1 MSKLLKQHF
10 GADTNV
16 CIQTMFEEIANA
28 IPQSVALVYGDQQIT
43 FEELNCKANQLAR
56 FLQSKNIGPDVLVGV
71 MVERSFDMII
81 AILAILKAGGA
92 YLPLDHKAPEDRIK
106 YMIEDANVS
115 LVLTQEKL
123 IEFLPTNVDTNTFAL
138 DTEWDKV
145 NNNLDSNVI
154 SGALPNNIAYTIYTS
169 GSTGKPK
176 GVQVE
181 HKSLAN
187 LIIGTNI
194 FLENQIKKFLY
205 AYSFAFDGAVYLIWW
220 ALLDGGTLVI
230 APEELEKDVNE
241 LAKFIQHHQITNVLT
256 FPSLYSLVLE
266 QVNPAFLQSLEIV
279 SVAGEACP
287 AYLAN
292 KHHELL
298 PNTLFLN
305 QYGPTEATVG
315 ATIYITPKKIEG
327 EKVPI
332 GIPIPNV
339 SIYILDEDL
348 NQVPVGEIGE
358 IHIAGNGVA
367 RGYLNRND
375 LTNEKFISD
384 PFSEYANDRMYKT
397 GDLGKWLPDGNID
410 FIGRIDHQIKLRGYR
425 IELGEIEAVISQHE
439 LVREAIVKVVGDTTV
454 DQKLIGYIVP
464 FENTG
469 KEISTLE
476 LKDFLRLQ
484 LPDYM
489 VPADF
494 IVLDNMPLTTAGKV
508 DRKALPIPN
517 MVRPELE
524 YDFKEATNEVEK
536 YLVDAWKEVLGINEI
551 GIHDKF
557 FELGGNSLQ
566 AGKFVGK
573 VSADLQEQ
581 VFIVSIFNTPTI
593 AEYARFLEKEYE
605 EELNRFFNKASTS
618 QKADVSFKATDT
630 FVLNTDDFRNFE
642 NVIPASP
649 PFSIAPHKNKQAVF
663 ILAPPRSGTSLLRLM
678 LAGHPNLFAANEL
691 QLLGFETLA
700 QREEAYGGKFSLWTE
715 GLIRV
720 IMHIKQCTPE
730 EAKAIVDLYA
740 AEGTTTKALFGKL
753 QQWIGKKIMVDKSPS
768 YALDPKI
775 LEKADNDFKNALFI
789 QLIRHPYAMVSSF
802 KKMRMDQAM
811 YLNDHDFDTAQTGE
825 LIWTKSHENINSFFK
840 SIPKRRRFRLRY
852 EELVTDPKKVMK
864 ALCKNFNWDYSPVL
878 INPYLGIENKM
889 TDGIYKESAPM
900 GDPNLLKKS
909 QIDPTL
915 ADKWK
920 GVLENNFLS
929 EQTWDLAQKFG
940 YNHPNDIQNKEE
952 DAIKTNGIISPT
964 IETVKTKQDISE
976 NKNTATPSKDIAIV
990 GMSIRVAGA
999 ENIDEFWH
1007 NLISEKDV
1015 SVVYTKEDLEAEGLD
1030 PEILNDED
1038 YVNRGM
1044 PLKDY
1049 QCFDHKFFGYTPNE
1063 AALMDPQHRIYLQ
1076 QAYKALENAGYN
1088 AEKYNG
1094 KIGIIGGIARNTY
1107 LVNNVITH
1115 PNFFK
1120 TIEDFQLGITLEKDF
1135 PATRVAYKLNL
1146 KGPAINVQTACSS
1159 SGVALHLACQSLI
1172 SGDSNMMLV
1181 GGGRIQPPVYKGHIH
1196 NEGHA
1201 LSPDGYC
1208 RAFDSTAQGMVR
1220 GNGMAFIVI
1229 KKLEDAIKDGDA
1241 IHAVIKATAINND
1254 GTDKI
1259 GFTAPSIPG
1268 QSTAIMDAYK
1278 KAGFSPETIGYI
1290 EAHGTGTRIGDPI
1303 EIASLTKAFK
1313 TFTNKKEYCPIG
1325 SVKTNIGHLDA
1336 GACIA
1341 GIIKTVLSLKN
1352 EVIPPSLHFDKPN
1365 PEIDFKNSP
1374 FFVNTKLRPWN
1385 QKESKIR
1392 RAGISSF
1399 GLGGTNVHVVLE
1411 EAPKEKVSDK
1421 GRSHQLVLL
1430 SAKTESALDTQISE
1444 LASTLKTN
1452 KHIQLN
1458 EVAVT
1463 LQSGRKHFVNRMM
1476 LVENEIATA
1485 AAGLSE
1491 FADISIEKNVV
1502 DKKKE
1507 IVFMFPGGG
1516 AQHTNMGIE
1525 LYRQEKVFKNAVD
1538 TCLAILKEDHD
1549 LDLKQVLYP
1558 SHSDSRPILD
1568 ALHGITLLFTIEYAT
1583 AQLWLS
1589 WGIEPKEMIGHSLGE
1604 YTAACI
1610 AGVFSLKDAI
1620 GMVATRGQLFKTL
1633 NEGGMLSVPMS
1644 EKEIAPYAN
1653 GHLSFAAI
1661 NKPDNCVLSGSTG
1674 AIEKLKTIL
1683 DKKEINSS
1691 LLHITVAAH
1700 SEMVEPILDQF
1711 EQYLNGVTF
1720 HQPTYKILS
1729 NVYGDFIDA
1738 AEIQTPKYWV
1748 KHLRN
1753 TVRFSD
1759 GIGKLLSRK
1768 NRLFLEIGPG
1778 QTLSTFTRQ
1787 HPAKQKEH
1795 VVLASLRHPKESHHD
1810 MAFLM
1815 TTLGRLW
1822 LQGIEIDWQAFNQ
1835 DHSTRKIGL
1844 PTYPFAKTKHWI
1856 APKPISRENSD
1867 KQLQVELKNHIKPS
1881 TTFKGTNMKKIEVV
1895 KINRVDLIQR
1905 DVQEIFHA
1913 LSGIPLDELNPRA
1926 SFLELGFDS
1935 LFLTQAIAKLK
1946 KKFKVNLSFRQLLEE
1961 FPNIGTLSKHFD
1973 NNLATEV
1980 YQDEI
1985 KQLEQQQMKD
1995 QSVAPTNEVTTPLQ
2009 PTQQVQVQSPSH
2021 FSNVPQ
2027 IQPIQNVSPEDANQM
2042 QQVIQQQLL
2051 LMQQQIAL
2059 LGGAGI
2065 NTTNVPSQ
2073 ENKVVSKNET
2083 NNVAPVSPTLLN
2095 TTPTSSQSNGKKQID
2110 GEGEKFGPWQ
2120 PIAKKEGD
2128 GLSDQQRKYL
2138 NQLIYDYTTKTK
2150 SSQELTQA
2158 QRTHLSDP
2166 RSIQSFHKLW
2176 KDMAYQLAVEKSKG
2190 SKFWDI
2196 DGNEYVDYR
2205 MAFGISL
2212 FGHTPTFIQDA
2223 VREQLEKGFE
2233 LGVLTP
2239 LARKVADLLAE
2250 LTGCDRVTLL
2260 NTGSE
2265 ALSASVRAARTVTG
2279 KDKIIVFE
2287 GDYHGINDEFLV
2299 RSIRRGDKNSSMPI
2313 SPGIPV
2319 SAVENVIVL
2328 KYSDKDIIEQIEKH
2342 ADDLAAVVI
2351 EPVQPAN
2358 PHHQHFALFKL
2369 IRKATEA
2376 NNIAL
2381 IFDEMITGF
2390 RVSMGGAQEWFDVKA
2405 DIIAYGKIISGGL
2418 PMAAVAGK
2426 SKFLDAFD
2434 GGMWQFGD
2442 ASIPEAGVTFY
2453 GGTFVKHPL
2462 ALAASYA
2469 MLKEIKRRGPQMYED
2484 LNNNT
2489 ARFAERL
2496 KELFIRTK
2504 VPMTINATASVI
2516 AFKQHSNNPLARL
2529 FFFYCKLKGVHLQE
2543 KAMLVSTAHTQ
2554 ADFDFTYKVMEESIR
2569 EMQTAGFFPITVVDK
2584 EVEHKIVLPPD
2595 HLRSNNKTNGTSI
2608 PIIEDQNIVK
2618 NESNG
2623 HANKVSK
2630 KKIPLTEGQQE
2641 IWVEQ
2646 QLGDQAAAAYNL
2658 SSEIRLEGDFHMDKF
2673 ESAVQ
2678 LLINRHEAL
2687 RVEFEQEGLF
2697 QNFVTD
2703 RTATI
2708 PFIDIAHKSTVEQ
2721 NQHLE
2726 LLRKKESDK
2735 PIDLFNEPAYRFKVV
2750 KLSNQENIIFF
2761 TVHHM
2766 IADGWSLGI
2775 LNNDLAALYTAECCG
2790 VVADLEAP
2798 KQLSD
2803 FAIEHQV
2810 YLKGNERKAAENY
2823 WAKQF
2828 EDDIPILEFPTDRSR
2843 PPVKTYDAAWES
2855 IHLDSKLAE
2864 GLKQLAKSQGST
2876 LYILFYTA
2884 YQTYLQR
2891 LSQQDDFVLG
2901 IVAASQAIS
2910 GNENLV
2916 AHGVNLLPV
2925 RMKTDSKHTFAE
2937 HLKAARG
2944 TILDAFENQNYSL
2957 GALVKKLKLPR
2968 DASRQPVISFLFNMD
2983 SEIGNLQYDNLK
2995 ATLRPVER
3003 NFETF
3008 DTFINVK
3015 PAKDGIVFEWIY
3027 NTDLFDKETI
3037 QLRLQEF
3044 RILLESIV
3052 ADPTTKVTQ
3061 IPVLTPEE
3069 KHLILETWNANKGP
3083 YPTDVCIHQL
3093 IEQQAEKTPL
3103 RVAAVFKDTEISYGS
3118 LNKKA
3123 NQIARHLF
3131 EAGVKPGD
3139 FVGIFIDRSLDMLI
3153 GLLGIMKTGGI
3164 YVPLDPGNPK
3174 DRLNIILEDAQA
3186 RFLLTHSLMQNRL
3199 PDINGVVI
3207 DMNLE
3212 STAIAR
3218 HSNKNPN
3225 FEVKPDNFVYVIY
3238 TSGSTGNPKG
3248 VMIPHFAVIDNLLA
3262 MQEAIDIKN
3271 SDAILGV
3278 ASISFDPSVQDFFLP
3293 LMIGAKIIIAGQDE
3307 LTDGYLLKDRLN
3319 KSNATL
3325 MQATPATWRMLLTA
3339 GWNGGA
3345 HFKILCGGEGLT
3357 KELSQELIDR
3367 SYELYNIYGP
3377 TETTIWST
3385 YKLLAGN
3392 RTQTKMDSGY
3402 EPVGRPIKNV
3412 FLYLLDN
3419 ELQPVPIGAA
3429 GEVYV
3434 GGVGVAPTGYFKR
3447 PELTASKFLN
3457 DPFSNQPGARMYRT
3471 GDIARYLKNGDLEY
3485 LHRADNQVKIRGYRI
3500 ELGEIESAISQ
3511 NKQIREV
3518 VVIVREDQ
3526 PDNKYIAAYVIMKN
3540 GAELDSA
3547 GMKRELKSKL
3557 PDYMVPTAFVQMD
3570 AFPLTATL
3578 KISRSKLPVPELD
3591 RNDLETGYVAANSDN
3606 EKIVHDIWSS
3616 QLGIQNIGINDNFF
3630 ELGGH
3635 SLIAVK
3641 MMAQIEKTTGKKL
3654 PLSLLLENPTIKS
3667 LAYLLNDEAPEKNV
3681 TSLVAVKKEGKK
3693 IPIYIVHG
3701 AGLHVLL
3708 FKSLADNVDPEQPVY
3723 ALQAKGINGEA
3734 EPLESIEEMA
3744 AHYVEQILQHNPNG
3758 PYMLAGYSFGG
3769 LIAFEMA
3776 KQLKK
3781 KGKEIVMLGMFDTIV
3796 RPYITKKMD
3805 DRGSVKRTGDKIKK
3819 GAWVL
3824 GSFIKSPVGTFK
3836 YRSFTTKR
3844 KIGRLF
3850 HQAFGKKQA
3859 NGEVDFLAKV
3869 DRANFLAYENY
3880 EVTPYD
3886 GIIHLFRAKE
3896 NRFYLNDFEFLGW
3909 LPFVKEVIVKEVPGD
3924 HLNLFD
3930 GKNGVEFAAI
3940 LQETMD
3946 VLCRKYKTDGK
3957 SWHLKI
3963 IA

>member
-1 MSKLLKQHF
+1 MGNLLKNLF
-10 GADTNV
+10 GAETNV

-28 IPQSVALVYGDQQIT
+28 IPDSVALVFEGRQMT
-43 FEELNCKANQLAR
+43 FDELNSKANQLAR
-56 FLQSKNIGPDVLVGV
+56 FLQSKKIGPDVLVGV

-81 AILAILKAGGA
+81 SILAILKAGGA
-92 YLPLDHKAPEDRIK
+92 YLPLDHKAPVDRIK
-106 YMIEDANVS
+106 YMLEDAKVP
-115 LVLTQEKL
+115 LILTQEQL
-123 IEFLPTNVDTNTFAL
+123 IESLPANIDANIFAV
-138 DTEWDKV
+138 DTEW
-145 NNNLDSNVI
+145 NTVI
-154 SGALPNNIAYTIYTS
+154 NYPDTNILNETLPNNIAYTIYTS

-181 HKSLAN
+181 HRSLAN
-187 LIIGTNI
+187 LIIGTNL
-194 FLENQIKKFLY
+194 FLNNQIKRFLY

-266 QVNPAFLQSLEIV
+266 QVDPKLLSSLEIV

-292 KHHELL
+292 KHHTLL
-298 PNTLFLN
+298 KNTQFLN

-332 GIPIPNV
+332 GTPIPNV
-339 SIYILDEDL
+339 SIYILDEEL

-367 RGYLNRND
+367 RGYLNRLK
-375 LTNEKFISD
+375 LTDQKFIGD

-425 IELGEIEAVISQHE
+425 IELGEIEAVITQHE
-439 LVREAIVKVVGDTTV
+439 LVREAIVNVVGETTV

-476 LKDFLRLQ
+476 LKEFLRLQ

-494 IVLDNMPLTTAGKV
+494 MILDNMPLTIAGKV
-508 DRKALPIPN
+508 DRKALSIPN
-517 MVRPELE
+517 NLRPELE
-524 YDFKEATNEVEK
+524 HELEEATNDLEH
-536 YLVDAWKEVLGINEI
+536 YLVDTWKDILGINEI

-573 VSADLQEQ
+573 VSSDLQEQ

-593 AEYARFLEKEYE
+593 AEYANFLEKEYQAE
-605 EELNRFFNKASTS
+605 VNRFLNKEVV
-618 QKADVSFKATDT
+618 KDENVFKATEQLVLDT
-630 FVLNTDDFRNFE
+630 TDFRNFE
-642 NVIPASP
+642 KVIPSSP

-678 LAGHPNLFAANEL
+678 LAGHPKLFAANEL

-700 QREEAYGGKFSLWTE
+700 QRQAAFEGKFSLWSE

-720 IMHIKQCTPE
+720 IMHIKQCGPE
-730 EAKAIVDLYA
+730 EAKLIIENYA
-740 AEGTTTKALFGKL
+740 NEGVTTKELFGKL

-775 LEKADNDFKNALFI
+775 LEKANNDFKNALFI

-811 YLNDHDFDTAQTGE
+811 YLNDHDFNTAQTGE
-825 LIWTKSHENINSFFK
+825 LIWTKSHENINEFFK
-840 SIPKRRRFRLRY
+840 NIPKRRIFRIRY

-864 ALCKNFNWDYSPVL
+864 TLCKNFNWEYSPVL

-889 TDGIYKESAPM
+889 TDGIYKASAPM

-909 QIDPTL
+909 KIDATL

-920 GVLENNFLS
+920 GVLDDNFLAD
-929 EQTWDLAQKFG
+929 ETWEMAQKFG
-940 YNHPNDIQNKEE
+940 YQHPEDINVDETENQIEQKNEITTSSLKGEKI
-952 DAIKTNGIISPT
+952 DADSGLNEKITRSN
-964 IETVKTKQDISE
+964 
-976 NKNTATPSKDIAIV
+976 DIAIV

-1015 SVVYTKEDLEAEGLD
+1015 SVVYTKEDLIAEGID
-1030 PEILNDED
+1030 PSVLQDED

-1063 AALMDPQHRIYLQ
+1063 SALMDPQHRIYLQ
-1076 QAYKALENAGYN
+1076 QAYKALEHAGYD
-1088 AEKYNG
+1088 AEKYPG
-1094 KIGIIGGIARNTY
+1094 KIGIVGGIARNTY

-1120 TIEDFQLGITLEKDF
+1120 SIEDFQLGITLEKDF

-1159 SGVALHLACQSLI
+1159 SGVALHLACQSLLA
-1172 SGDSNMMLV
+1172 GDSNMMLV

-1196 NEGHA
+1196 HEGHA

-1208 RAFDSTAQGMVR
+1208 RAFDATAQGMVR

-1229 KKLEDAIKDGDA
+1229 KKLEDAIKDGDS
-1241 IHAVIKATAINND
+1241 IHAVIKSTAINND

-1259 GFTAPSIPG
+1259 GFTAPSISG
-1268 QSTAIMDAYK
+1268 QSAAIIDAYK
-1278 KAGFSPETIGYI
+1278 KAGISPETISYI

-1303 EIASLTKAFK
+1303 EVASLSKAFK
-1313 TFTNKKEYCPIG
+1313 VFTNKKSFCPIG

-1374 FFVNTKLRPWN
+1374 FFVNTNLRPWN
-1385 QKESKIR
+1385 RTEAVR

-1411 EAPKEKVSDK
+1411 EAPITKVSQT
-1421 GRSHQLVLL
+1421 GRSHELILL
-1430 SAKTESALDTQISE
+1430 SAKTERALAIQMNE
-1444 LASTLKTN
+1444 LADKLKSDQT
-1452 KHIQLN
+1452 IQLN
-1458 EVAVT
+1458 EAAAT
-1463 LQSGRKHFVNRMM
+1463 LQTGRKHFNNRMM
-1476 LVENEIATA
+1476 LVETDLASA

-1491 FADISIEKNVV
+1491 LADISIEKNTV

-1507 IVFMFPGGG
+1507 VVFMFPGGG
-1516 AQHTNMGIE
+1516 AQHTNMAIE
-1525 LYRQEKVFKNAVD
+1525 LYRQEKVFQNAVD
-1538 TCLAILKEDHD
+1538 TCLSILQNEHS
-1549 LDLKQVLYP
+1549 LDLKKILYP
-1558 SHSDSRPILD
+1558 DHNESKPILD
-1568 ALHGITLLFTIEYAT
+1568 PLHGITLLFTIEYAT

-1589 WGIEPKEMIGHSLGE
+1589 WGVEPKEMIGHSLGE

-1633 NEGGMLSVPMS
+1633 NDGGMLSVPMS
-1644 EKEIAPYAN
+1644 EKEIAPYVN
-1653 GHLSFAAI
+1653 GNLSFAAI
-1661 NKPDNCVLSGSTG
+1661 NKPDNCVLSGATG

-1700 SEMVEPILDQF
+1700 SEMVEPILEKF

-1720 HQPTYKILS
+1720 HEPSYKILS
-1729 NVYGDFIDA
+1729 NVYGDFIDD

-1759 GIGKLLSRK
+1759 GIGKLLGKK
-1768 NRLFLEIGPG
+1768 NRIFLEIGPG

-1787 HPAKQKEH
+1787 HPIKQKEH

-1822 LQGIEIDWQAFNQ
+1822 LQGIEIDWMAFNEAYQ
-1835 DHSTRKIGL
+1835 AKKIGL

-1856 APKPISRENSD
+1856 APKEISRENSD
-1867 KQLQVELKNHIKPS
+1867 QQLQVELKKHIKLS
-1881 TTFKGTNMKKIEVV
+1881 TTIKGSNMKKIEVV
-1895 KINRVDLIQR
+1895 KMNRIDLIQR
-1905 DVQEIFHA
+1905 DVKEIFHA
-1913 LSGIPLDELNPRA
+1913 LSGIPLDELNSRA

-1961 FPNIGTLSKHFD
+1961 FPNIAILSKHFD
-1973 NNLATEV
+1973 NNLSPDA
-1980 YQDEI
+1980 YQEEI
-1985 KQLEQQQMKD
+1985 KELELKATASQPI
-1995 QSVAPTNEVTTPLQ
+1995 APTSEVTTPISTSQ
-2009 PTQQVQVQSPSH
+2009 PVPPVQKISI
-2021 FSNVPQ
+2021 PQ
-2027 IQPIQNVSPEDANQM
+2027 IQPIHNLSPDDANNM

-2059 LGGAGI
+2059 LSGSGI
-2065 NTTNVPSQ
+2065 STTPVPSQ
-2073 ENKVVSKNET
+2073 EDKVVANKESNLKS
-2083 NNVAPVSPTLLN
+2083 PVPPTQLN
-2095 TTPTSSQSNGKKQID
+2095 TTPTSNPQSIGKKQID

-2120 PIAKKEGD
+2120 PIAKKDND

-2138 NQLIYDYTTKTK
+2138 NKLIYDYTTKTK
-2150 SSQELTQA
+2150 SSQALTQA
-2158 QRTHLSDP
+2158 QRKHLSDP

-2176 KDMAYQLAVEKSKG
+2176 KDMAYQIAVEKSKG
-2190 SKFWDI
+2190 SKFWDL

-2212 FGHTPTFIQDA
+2212 FGHTPSFIQEA
-2223 VREQLEKGFE
+2223 VKEQLEKGFE

-2299 RSIRRGDKNSSMPI
+2299 RSIRRGNSNTSMPI
-2313 SPGIPV
+2313 SPGIPT

-2328 KYSDKDIIEQIEKH
+2328 RYSDEDIIEQIEKH
-2342 ADDLAAVVI
+2342 ADDLAAVLI
-2351 EPVQPAN
+2351 EPIQPAN
-2358 PHHQHFALFKL
+2358 PQNQYFDLFKA
-2369 IRKATEA
+2369 IRKVTEE

-2390 RVSMGGAQEWFDVKA
+2390 RTAIGGAQEWFNVRA

-2426 SKFLDAFD
+2426 SRFLDAFD

-2442 ASIPEAGVTFY
+2442 DSIPEAGVTFY

-2462 ALAASYA
+2462 SLAAAYA
-2469 MLKEIKRRGPQMYED
+2469 MLTEIKRQGPKLYEQ
-2484 LNNNT
+2484 LNENT
-2489 ARFAERL
+2489 ARFAQRL

-2504 VPMTINATASVI
+2504 VPMTLNATASVI
-2516 AFKQHSNNPLARL
+2516 AFKQMSNNPLVRL

-2569 EMQTAGFFPITVVDK
+2569 EMQTAGFFPITVIEK
-2584 EVEHKIVLPPD
+2584 ELEHNIVLPPD
-2595 HLRSNNKTNGTSI
+2595 HLNNNIEMNGTSI
-2608 PIIEDQNIVK
+2608 PIINEKNIQQN
-2618 NESNG
+2618 NNNG
-2623 HANKVSK
+2623 HTNKVSK

-2646 QLGDQAAAAYNL
+2646 QLGDEAAAAYNL
-2658 SSEIRLEGDFHMDKF
+2658 SSEIRLEGDFQMDKF

-2678 LLINRHEAL
+2678 LLIDRHEAL
-2687 RVEFEQEGLF
+2687 RVEFERDGLF

-2703 RTATI
+2703 RTVTI
-2708 PFIDIAHKSTVEQ
+2708 PFIDISHKSAIEQ
-2721 NQHLE
+2721 EQHLE

-2735 PIDLFNEPAYRFKVV
+2735 PLDLFSEPAYRFKVV
-2750 KLSNQENIIFF
+2750 KLSNQSNVIFF

-2790 VVADLEAP
+2790 VVADLGAP

-2803 FAIEHQV
+2803 FAVDHQS
-2810 YLKGNERKAAENY
+2810 YLKSNERKAAETY
-2823 WAKQF
+2823 WASQF

-2855 IHLDSKLAE
+2855 IHLDKDLAE
-2864 GLKQLAKSQGST
+2864 KLKQLAKSQGST

-2884 YQTYLQR
+2884 YQTFLQR

-2925 RMKTDSKHTFAE
+2925 RMKTNKEHSFAE

-2968 DASRQPVISFLFNMD
+2968 DASRQPIISFLFNMD

-2995 ATLRPVER
+2995 SSLRPVER

-3015 PAKDGIVFEWIY
+3015 PATDGIVFEWIY

-3052 ADPTTKVTQ
+3052 ANPSTKVTQ

-3069 KHLILETWNANKGP
+3069 ESLVLDTWNSKRGP
-3083 YPTDVCIHQL
+3083 YPNDVCIHEL
-3093 IEQQAEKTPL
+3093 IEKQADQTPF
-3103 RVAAVFKDTEISYGS
+3103 RVAAMFKNEEISYAS

-3123 NQIARHLF
+3123 NQIAYHLY
-3131 EAGVKPGD
+3131 EAGVRPGD
-3139 FVGIFIDRSLDMLI
+3139 MVGIFMDRSIDMLT

-3186 RFLLTHSLMQNRL
+3186 KFLLTNAPMQNRL
-3199 PDINGVVI
+3199 PEINGLVI
-3207 DMNLE
+3207 DIDLE
-3212 STAIAR
+3212 KTAIAR
-3218 HSNKNPN
+3218 HPKVNPQ
-3225 FEVKPDNFVYVIY
+3225 FGVKPDNFVYVIY

-3262 MQEAIDIKN
+3262 MQEAIGIK
-3271 SDAILGV
+3271 STDAILGV

-3307 LTDGYLLKDRLN
+3307 LTDGYLLKERLEL
-3319 KSNATL
+3319 SNATL
-3325 MQATPATWRMLLTA
+3325 MQATPATWRMLLAA
-3339 GWNGGA
+3339 GWEGGD
-3345 HFKILCGGEGLT
+3345 HFKVLCGGEGLT
-3357 KELSQELIDR
+3357 KELSQELINR

-3385 YKLLAGN
+3385 YKLLRGN
-3392 RTQTKMDSGY
+3392 RTKTKMDSGY

-3434 GGVGVAPTGYFKR
+3434 GGVGVAPQGYFKR
-3447 PELTASKFLN
+3447 PALTANKFVH
-3457 DPFSNQPGARMYRT
+3457 DPFSKQPGARMYRT

-3511 NKQIREV
+3511 NSQIREV

-3526 PDNKYIAAYVIMKN
+3526 PDNKYIAAYVILKN
-3540 GAELDSA
+3540 GAELDPVS
-3547 GMKRELKSKL
+3547 MKRELKSKL

-3570 AFPLTATL
+3570 TFPLTATL
-3578 KISRSKLPVPELD
+3578 KINRNKLPVPKLD
-3591 RNDLETGYVAANSDN
+3591 RNDLETGYVAANSEN
-3606 EKIVHDIWSS
+3606 EKIVHDIWAT
-3616 QLGIQNIGINDNFF
+3616 QLGIKNIGVNDNFF

-3667 LAYLLNDEAPEKNV
+3667 LAYLLNEDAPEKNV

-3708 FKSLADNVDPEQPVY
+3708 FKSLADNVDADQPVY

-3744 AHYVEQILQHNPNG
+3744 EHYVEQILQHNPNG

-3796 RPYITKKMD
+3796 RPYITRKMD
-3805 DRGSVKRTGDKIKK
+3805 DRSSAKRTSDKIKK
-3819 GAWVL
+3819 AAWVM
-3824 GSFIKSPVGTFK
+3824 GNFVKSPIGSFK

-3850 HQAFGKKQA
+3850 HNAFGKKQS

-3869 DRANFLAYENY
+3869 DRANFIAYENY
-3880 EVTPYD
+3880 VVTPYD
-3886 GIIHLFRAKE
+3886 GTIHLFRAKE
-3896 NRFYLNDFEFLGW
+3896 NRFYLKDFEFLGW
-3909 LPFVKEVIVKEVPGD
+3909 LPYVKEVVVKEVPGD

-3946 VLCRKYKTDGK
+3946 ILCRKYKTDGK
-3957 SWHLKI
+3957 SWNLKI